1 MERLRIVFR
10 SVIVGVFS
18 PKTLLKEIGELEEE

>member
-1 MERLRIVFR
+1 MRSLGIVFR